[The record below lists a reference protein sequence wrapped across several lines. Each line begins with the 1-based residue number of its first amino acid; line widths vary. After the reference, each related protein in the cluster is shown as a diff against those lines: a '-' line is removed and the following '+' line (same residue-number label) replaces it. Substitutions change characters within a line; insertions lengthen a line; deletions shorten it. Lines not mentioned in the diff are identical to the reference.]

1 MSMIAAMKAEAPMM
15 KGLRRPTRSE
25 SLPAMSIMISWP
37 GGAAEGRPAKASL
50 ASEADRAGWMWD
62 WRM

>member
-1 MSMIAAMKAEAPMM
+1 MSMIAAMKAEAPMT

-25 SLPAMSIMISWP
+25 SLLAMSIMISWP
-37 GGAAEGRPAKASL
+37 GGAAEGRPAKL